1 MEIIE
6 YVLLVVLLLSAVVI
20 IAAVLMQKSN
30 EEGLSGAISGSAD
43 TFYGRDKSSHT
54 DRLLFKWTLIASI
67 VFVVAVVA
75 VYILQPD
82 FSSSFALD
90 DWMTDTYLNNY
101 SHVFPTE

>member
-1 MEIIE
+1 MVILE
-6 YVLLVVLLLSAVVI
+6 YVLLVILLLAAVII

-30 EEGLSGAISGSAD
+30 EEGLSGAISGGAD
-43 TFYGRDKSSHT
+43 TFYGREKSAHT

-67 VFVVAVVA
+67 VFVIAVMV

-82 FSSSFALD
+82 FSSSYGLD
-90 DWMTDTYLNNY
+90 DWKNELTNY